1 MKEKSRKL
9 FWTALC
15 LLAAFAV
22 WTAMVCTIDVRPA
35 GPRGSEVGFCTVN
48 QWVHGLFGVHMSL
61 YVVTDWLGLVPVG
74 IAFGFAVLGLVQWI
88 SRKKLLKVDH
98 DILAL
103 GVFYLV
109 VMAVYLLFEEIVIN
123 YRPVL
128 IEGFLEASYPSSTT
142 ILASCVMPTA
152 GMQIRA
158 RVRNRRMGHVLAAL
172 CLVFLAFMVI
182 GRLIS
187 GVHWFSDIVGGLLL
201 SGGLVAA
208 YASFFV
214 RCSIGMR

>member
-22 WTAMVCTIDVRPA
+22 WTTFVCTIDVRPA

-48 QWVHGLFGVHMSL
+48 QWVHGLFGVHTSL

-74 IAFGFAVLGLVQWI
+74 IAFGFAVLGRVQWI

-142 ILASCVMPTA
+142 VLASCVMPTA
-152 GMQIRA
+152 GLQIRE
-158 RVRNRRMGHVLAAL
+158 RSRNGRIGNILAAI
-172 CLVFLAFMVI
+172 CLAFLAFMVI

-214 RCSIGMR
+214 RLVAHDS

>member
-1 MKEKSRKL
+1 MKEKSRGL
-9 FWTALC
+9 FFWALS

-22 WTAMVCTIDVRPA
+22 WTALVCTIDVCPV
-35 GPRGSEVGFCTVN
+35 GPGGSAVGMAAMN
-48 QWVHGLFGVHMSL
+48 RWVHRLLGVHMWL

-88 SRKKLLKVDH
+88 ARKNFLKVDH

-103 GVFYLV
+103 GVFYLA
-109 VMAVYLLFEEIVIN
+109 VMAAYLLFEEIVIN

-158 RVRNRRMGHVLAAL
+158 RVRNRRTGNALAAL